1 MATGRRYDAEPKLN
15 ISKVLA
21 VLIALAV
28 VLMLII
34 SIVNSFSKD
43 KTKKNKKEEI
53 SVTTTYFSAYKD
65 NKWGVIDN
73 NGNEIIP
80 PQYDEM
86 VIIPNKEKDLFF
98 VVENQNYDDKT
109 YTTKVLNKNKE
120 TILSQYTNVEPIQN
134 SLNASSIWYE
144 QDILKYKTENGYK
157 LINFK
162 GEEITS
168 SVYSNV
174 YSMPGVENSIIV
186 EANGVKGLVNGSTNQ
201 IILQCSYTDIQTLL
215 PNDYS
220 KGYIVTNT
228 NNLKG
233 IVDANSKIIFECK
246 YENIAHFTG
255 NDRYYVKEKGTWKV
269 VDNQG
274 NQVLENPSVANIEGD
289 YLIVNIN
296 GQYGL
301 LDITGQTLIQPSYQ
315 SLTPAF
321 AGVFIAKK
329 DDKFGL
335 IDTINNTLVDFTY
348 VSMTYRKEASFIEA
362 DKEDLST
369 DIIDPT
375 GKVALSNVIISDLNT
390 EVGYIRVRVGDE
402 YKYYNLKFEEKS
414 LHELVPTKTLYLVK
428 KGGKYGYENKEGKL
442 VVDCIYD
449 DATEQNTYGYCAVK
463 QNGLWG
469 SLKADGTVVLKPSV
483 NMDNNIL
490 IDFISDWHIFED
502 SLINTYVK

>member
-15 ISKVLA
+15 ISKVFA

-201 IILQCSYTDIQTLL
+201 IVLQCSYSDIQTLL
-215 PNDYS
+215 PLDYS

-233 IVDANSKIIFECK
+233 IIDANSKIIFECK
-246 YENIAHFTG
+246 M
-255 NDRYYVKEKGTWKV
+255 
-269 VDNQG
+269 QG
-274 NQVLENPSVANIEGD
+274 FFAECTDAP
-289 YLIVNIN
+289 
-296 GQYGL
+296 
-301 LDITGQTLIQPSYQ
+301 
-315 SLTPAF
+315 PAEI
-321 AGVFIAKK
+321 G
-329 DDKFGL
+329 
-335 IDTINNTLVDFTY
+335 
-348 VSMTYRKEASFIEA
+348 
-362 DKEDLST
+362 
-369 DIIDPT
+369 
-375 GKVALSNVIISDLNT
+375 
-390 EVGYIRVRVGDE
+390 
-402 YKYYNLKFEEKS
+402 
-414 LHELVPTKTLYLVK
+414 
-428 KGGKYGYENKEGKL
+428 
-442 VVDCIYD
+442 
-449 DATEQNTYGYCAVK
+449 
-463 QNGLWG
+463 
-469 SLKADGTVVLKPSV
+469 
-483 NMDNNIL
+483 
-490 IDFISDWHIFED
+490 
-502 SLINTYVK
+502 